1 MYQVTAIWQGS
12 EIGYGEGE
20 GLEYAKEDC
29 MQSLD
34 LIFDAVLDE
43 IEYLVIHSEI

>member
-1 MYQVTAIWQGS
+1 MYQVTAIWQDS

-20 GLEYAKEDC
+20 SLEYATEDC
-29 MQSLD
+29 RQSIE

-43 IEYLVIHSEI
+43 IIYQVIHSEI